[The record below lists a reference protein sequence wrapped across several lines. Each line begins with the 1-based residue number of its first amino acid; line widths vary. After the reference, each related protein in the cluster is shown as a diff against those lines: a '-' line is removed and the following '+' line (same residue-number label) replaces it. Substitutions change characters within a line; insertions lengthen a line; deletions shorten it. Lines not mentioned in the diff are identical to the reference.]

1 MSPAA
6 APTLRLIVTARDEP
20 AVGIAAFELRSVD
33 GAELPSWAPGAHV
46 ELLLPVDG
54 RTLLRQYSLCGSP
67 ADRDRWRIAV
77 LREPESRGGSAQLH
91 DAVAAG
97 DVLAVRGPRD
107 DFPFAVGARHLF
119 VAGGIGITPLL
130 PMIAAAEAAGADW
143 RLLYG
148 GRSRASMAF
157 LDELAGYGDRVLIHP
172 QDEHGLLDLDAALAD
187 LGEGAAVYCC
197 GPEPLLTALEQR
209 FAELPDAADRGLS
222 LHVERFAAATAVNA
236 GPGEEFEVELRRS
249 GKVLRIASDMSIL
262 DAIEEAGVSTS
273 PSCRQGT
280 CGSCETTVLEGEPE
294 HRDSTLSEAERS
306 AGESMLICVSRCR
319 GERLV
324 LDL

>member
-1 MSPAA
+1 
-6 APTLRLIVTARDEP
+6 VTARDE
-20 AVGIAAFELRSVD
+20 AAAGIAAFELRSVD
-33 GAELPSWAPGAHV
+33 GTPLPAWAPGAHV

-67 ADRDRWRIAV
+67 ADGERWRIAV
-77 LREPESRGGSAQLH
+77 LLEPDSRGGSALLH
-91 DAVAAG
+91 EAVAAG
-97 DVLAVRGPRD
+97 DVLTVRGPRD
-107 DFPFAVGARHLF
+107 DFPFTVGARHLF

-130 PMIAAAEAAGADW
+130 PMIAAAEAAGAEW

-157 LDELAGYGDRVLIHP
+157 LDELAGYGDKVLIHP
-172 QDEHGLLDLDAALAD
+172 QDEYGLLDLDAALAG
-187 LGEGAAVYCC
+187 LGEGASVYCC
-197 GPEPLLTALEQR
+197 GPEPLLAALEER
-209 FAELPDAADRGLS
+209 FAGLPDAADRGLS
-222 LHVERFAAATAVNA
+222 LHVERFAATAVNA
-236 GPGEEFEVELRRS
+236 EPGEEFEVELRRS

-294 HRDSTLSEAERS
+294 HRDSTLSEAERN